1 MGWLDRFKSRS
12 ISLLV
17 IQAGGCTG
25 CAQQF
30 SMALSLENEI
40 KGITVTAN
48 PKHADVL
55 LVTGCINEKSREE
68 ILKVYEQIPPPKAV
82 IAAGACSCSGSL
94 FRTADNKLYT
104 AEEILPV
111 DAWIR
116 GCVPG
121 MHEMLEAVVRAA
133 EAGLEKEESRNEA

>member
-1 MGWLDRFKSRS
+1 MGWLDSYKSRS

-25 CAQQF
+25 CAQQL
-30 SMALSLENEI
+30 SMALSLENDI
-40 KGITVTAN
+40 KGISVTAN

-55 LVTGCINEKSREE
+55 LVTGCINVKSREE
-68 ILKVYEQIPPPKAV
+68 ILKVYEQIPQPKSV
-82 IAAGACSCSGSL
+82 IAAGACTCSGSL
-94 FRTADNKLYT
+94 FRTAENKLYT

-116 GCVPG
+116 GCTPG
-121 MHEMLEAVVRAA
+121 MHEMLEAVVRAS
-133 EAGLEKEESRNEA
+133 EAGLEKEESGKET

>member
-30 SMALSLENEI
+30 SMALSLENDI
-40 KGITVTAN
+40 KGISVTAN

-68 ILKVYEQIPPPKAV
+68 ILKVYEQIPQPKAV

-94 FRTADNKLYT
+94 FRMADSRLYT
-104 AEEILPV
+104 AEEVVPV

-116 GCVPG
+116 GCTPG

-133 EAGLEKEESRNEA
+133 EAGLEKEESRKET

>member
-1 MGWLDRFKSRS
+1 MGLFDRFKSRS

-17 IQAGGCTG
+17 VQAGGCTG
-25 CAQQF
+25 CALQF
-30 SMALSLENEI
+30 SMAMSLENDI
-40 KGITVTAN
+40 KGISVTAN
-48 PKHADVL
+48 PKHADAL

-68 ILKVYEQIPPPKAV
+68 ILKVYEQIPQPKAV
-82 IAAGACSCSGSL
+82 IAAGACACSGSL

-116 GCVPG
+116 GCTPN
-121 MHEMLEAVVRAA
+121 MHEMLEAVVRAS
-133 EAGLEKEESRNEA
+133 EAGLEKEEGGSEI